1 MKRRYLNSRN
11 KQNVLLLA
19 CMNQEAKNMVESF
32 NLEGEW
38 KRKANTIATFAEKL
52 MYHVIEHLDEEQRK
66 QLTRLVNHY
75 EVKTVQTS
83 AYTKKEEEESDEYL
97 ATFAEYAING
107 ACTKCERE
115 DFEKCDLRTALIH
128 ACMPVFDECAEGCPY
143 KVQT

>member
-1 MKRRYLNSRN
+1 
-11 KQNVLLLA
+11 
-19 CMNQEAKNMVESF
+19 MNQEAKNMVESF

-52 MYHVIEHLDEEQRK
+52 MKHVIEELDGEQRK
-66 QLTRLVNHY
+66 QVMRLVSHY

-83 AYTKKEEEESDEYL
+83 AYTKREEDESDEYL

-115 DFEKCDLRTALIH
+115 DFKQCDLRTALIH

-143 KVQT
+143 KVQA

>member
-1 MKRRYLNSRN
+1 
-11 KQNVLLLA
+11 
-19 CMNQEAKNMVESF
+19 MVESF
-32 NLEGEW
+32 NLDGEW

-83 AYTKKEEEESDEYL
+83 AYTKREEEESDEYL

-115 DFEKCDLRTALIH
+115 DFEQCDLRTALIH

-143 KVQT
+143 KVQA

>member
-1 MKRRYLNSRN
+1 M
-11 KQNVLLLA
+11 LLLA
-19 CMNQEAKNMVESF
+19 CMNQESKNMIESF
-32 NLEGEW
+32 NLTGEW

-83 AYTKKEEEESDEYL
+83 AYTKKEEDESDEYL

-115 DFEKCDLRTALIH
+115 DFEQCDLRTALIH

-143 KVQT
+143 KVQA

>member
-1 MKRRYLNSRN
+1 
-11 KQNVLLLA
+11 
-19 CMNQEAKNMVESF
+19 MNQEAKNMIESF
-32 NLEGEW
+32 NLTGEW

-83 AYTKKEEEESDEYL
+83 SYTKREEEESDEYL

-115 DFEKCDLRTALIH
+115 DFEQCDLRTALIH
-128 ACMPVFDECAEGCPY
+128 ACMPVYDECAEGCPY
-143 KVQT
+143 KVQV

>member
-19 CMNQEAKNMVESF
+19 CMNQESKNMIESF
-32 NLEGEW
+32 NLTGEW

-83 AYTKKEEEESDEYL
+83 SYTKREEEENDEYL

-107 ACTKCERE
+107 ACTKGERE

-128 ACMPVFDECAEGCPY
+128 ACMPVYDECAEGCPY
-143 KVQT
+143 KVQV

>member
-1 MKRRYLNSRN
+1 
-11 KQNVLLLA
+11 
-19 CMNQEAKNMVESF
+19 MNQESKNMIESF
-32 NLEGEW
+32 NLTGEW

-83 AYTKKEEEESDEYL
+83 SYTKREEEENDEYL

-115 DFEKCDLRTALIH
+115 DFEKCDLRTELIH
-128 ACMPVFDECAEGCPY
+128 ACMPVYDECAEGCPY
-143 KVQT
+143 KVQV